1 MPSIW
6 TAYDK
11 EVDILYKK
19 PSHANV
25 AELTDDD
32 IIIKYNERE
41 IVEIGNENKK
51 HNLMQHS
58 HAWRPLHGHRKG
70 ITDMHMNVLRS
81 PNSPAIFFCMSSRTS
96 S

>member
-11 EVDILYKK
+11 EVDIFKK

-32 IIIKYNERE
+32 IMGGK
-41 IVEIGNENKK
+41 
-51 HNLMQHS
+51 L
-58 HAWRPLHGHRKG
+58 
-70 ITDMHMNVLRS
+70 
-81 PNSPAIFFCMSSRTS
+81 
-96 S
+96 